1 MDFEAVIGLEVHAEL
16 ATAAK
21 IFCGCSTKY
30 GAGPNTQTCPVCL
43 GLPGTLPVLNE
54 KVVEYCIRA
63 GLALNCRIAGYSK
76 LDRKNYFYPDL
87 PKAYQI
93 SQYDLPLCRDGFLPL
108 ASGKTIRITRIHIEE
123 DAGKLIHS
131 AEEERYSL
139 VDYNRTGVP
148 LIEIVTAPDLATPEE
163 AVEFLEKLRRI
174 LMYLGISDCKMEE
187 GSLRCD
193 ANISLKP
200 AGTPQL
206 GTKTELKNINSFK
219 ALGRALAYEIE
230 RQSELLMEG
239 KAVKQETRK
248 WEEAKQRTLPLR
260 SKEETQ
266 DYRYFPDPDL
276 VPIELDP
283 AYVAEIAASLPE
295 LPEAKKRRLIEE
307 YHLPEY
313 DADLITGSKHLAD
326 FFEAV
331 LKHYFSPKAA
341 SNWIMGEL
349 LRLMGEAGLTP
360 EDLTVNPAHLG
371 DLLRR
376 IDQGEISVSQGKNVF
391 ERVFRTG
398 ASPEEIIEAEGIRQ
412 ISDEAWL
419 RTVVAQVLKDNP
431 QSVGDYLG
439 GKTKA
444 AQFLTGQVMRVTKG
458 QANPQVI
465 KVLLAQE
472 LAKVR
477 KKTEETAGLAREN
490 KDL

>member
-1 MDFEAVIGLEVHAEL
+1 MNFEAVIGLEVHAEL
-16 ATAAK
+16 STKTK
-21 IFCGCSTKY
+21 IFCACSTKF
-30 GAGPNTQTCPVCL
+30 GAEANTQTCPVCL

-54 KVVEYCIRA
+54 KVVEYCLRA
-63 GLALNCRIAGYSK
+63 GLALNCQITDWSK

-93 SQYDLPLCRDGFLPL
+93 SQSDLPLCRDGSLSL
-108 ASGKTIRITRIHIEE
+108 ASGKPIRITRIHIEE

-131 AEEERYSL
+131 TEGEGYSL
-139 VDYNRTGVP
+139 VDYNRAGVP

-174 LMYLGISDCKMEE
+174 LIYLGISDCKMEE

-200 AGTPQL
+200 AGTKQL

-230 RQSELLMEG
+230 RQSELLAEE
-239 KAVKQETRK
+239 KTVKQETRK
-248 WEEAKQRTLPLR
+248 WEEAKQRTLSMR
-260 SKEETQ
+260 SKEEAQ

-283 AYVAEIAASLPE
+283 DYVAEIAAALPE
-295 LPEAKKRRLIEE
+295 LPEEKKHRFIED

-313 DADLITGSKHLAD
+313 DAELITGSKYLAD

-331 LKHYFSPKAA
+331 LKHYCNPKAA
-341 SNWIMGEL
+341 SNFIMGEL
-349 LRLMGEAGLTP
+349 LRLMGEEGLDP
-360 EDLTVNPAHLG
+360 EDLKVNPAHLG
-371 DLLRR
+371 DLLQR
-376 IDQGEISVSQGKNVF
+376 IDEGEISITQGKKIF

-398 ASPEEIIEAEGIRQ
+398 ASPEEIIQAEGLRQ
-412 ISDEAWL
+412 ISDQTQL
-419 RTVVAQVLKDNP
+419 LIVVNKVIQDYP
-431 QSVGDYLG
+431 QSVRDYLG
-439 GKTKA
+439 GKEKA
-444 AQFLTGQVMRVTKG
+444 AGFLIGQIMRETKG

-465 KVLLAQE
+465 KGLLIEELEKMRQE
-472 LAKVR
+472 
-477 KKTEETAGLAREN
+477 
-490 KDL
+490 